1 VKEVVGTTGKV
12 LEIDLSHSAIREF
25 LITPQERQQYIG
37 GKGLG
42 LYYLSQRLSPG
53 IDPVSPE
60 NPLILMMGPLLGTN
74 APCSGRFDAVTKS
87 PLTGIVVSSSCGG
100 PFGMA
105 LKTAGYEGLIL
116 TGQAAAPTT
125 LLITPEGVSLQDAA
139 ALWGQPSRAAQ
150 ASLQLGKQDGAL
162 VIGPAGENLVRY
174 ANIISGER
182 FLGRGGLG
190 AVMGSKN
197 VKAIVARGGAY
208 KIGTADP
215 QQFAKIHK
223 LAVRQINANKFTG
236 TMYRNYGTASNVNL
250 CNEGMILPVNNF
262 TAGQDNRAGA
272 IAGETTREAF
282 GYKPSTCRPC
292 SILCGHKGVY
302 EGETRQAPEY
312 ETIGLLGSN
321 LGIFDPLKI
330 SEWNEICADMGMD
343 TITAGGTLAYVM
355 EAAQKGLLP
364 SGLRFGEPE
373 GISETLQDIAYRR
386 GIGDELA
393 NGSRW
398 LAEKYGG
405 MEFASQVKGLEMAG
419 YDPRGSWGQGLAYA
433 VANRGACH
441 LSATLFPL
449 EVFFKYIDPFTT
461 LAKARFVQFLENLY
475 SAVNSMQTC
484 LFTGFAYIFE
494 APLVKYTPKFILGFA
509 MQYLP
514 AVAIKLIDISMF
526 SKLLSLAAGMKFSPA
541 QFLAAGERIHLL
553 ERYLN
558 VREGISRKD
567 DQLPKR
573 FLTESRKAD
582 ALGQV
587 VPLDQ
592 MLDQYYTLRG
602 YNPAGLPKL
611 STLRKAGITPA
622 EDYQQL
628 LDSHSYRTLKP
639 RKGWIKSLVVS
650 TVFFVL
656 GRALQSL
663 SRRDETIRSEAASWP
678 EGTTV
683 LFRVLPKGPRMAF
696 TSKADGTI
704 KYLGSKVGEQDAT
717 LVINFKNLEAAFLM
731 MTAQLGTAKAYAGHR
746 MSVRGDLTIALSN
759 IRCLNVAE
767 RYLFPTIIA
776 KNVVKRLPDIPVGK
790 RYTRRLWVYT
800 MGVLFG
806 K

>member
-1 VKEVVGTTGKV
+1 MKEVVGSTNKV
-12 LEIDLSHSAIREF
+12 LEIDLSNSTVKETI
-25 LITPQERQQYIG
+25 ITPEERQLYIG

-42 LYYLSQRLSPG
+42 LYYLSQRLNPG
-53 IDPVSPE
+53 IDPLSAE

-74 APCSGRFDAVTKS
+74 APCSGRFDAVSKS
-87 PLTGIVVSSSCGG
+87 PLTGIVVTSSCGG

-116 TGQAAAPTT
+116 TGRAANPTT
-125 LLITPEGVSLQDAA
+125 LVITPEGITLQDADA
-139 ALWGQPSRAAQ
+139 VWGQPARAAQ
-150 ASLQLGKQDGAL
+150 ASLELGKQDGAL
-162 VIGPAGENLVRY
+162 VIGPAGENLVRF
-174 ANIISGER
+174 ASIISGER

-197 VKAIVARGGAY
+197 LKAVVARGGAY
-208 KIGTADP
+208 KIISADP
-215 QQFAKIHK
+215 QQFAKTHK
-223 LAVRQINANKFTG
+223 LAVRQINTNKFTG
-236 TMYRNYGTASNVNL
+236 TMYRNFGTAANVNL
-250 CNEGMILPVNNF
+250 CNEGNILPVNNF
-262 TAGQDNRAGA
+262 TVGRDDRAGA
-272 IAGETTREAF
+272 ISGETSREAF

-302 EGETRQAPEY
+302 AGETRQAPEY
-312 ETIGLLGSN
+312 ETVGLLGSN

-343 TITAGGTLAYVM
+343 TISAGGTLAYVM
-355 EAAQKGLLP
+355 EAAEKGLLP
-364 SGLRFGEPE
+364 SGLRFGNPD
-373 GISETLQDIAYRR
+373 GVSGMLKDIAFRR
-386 GIGDELA
+386 GLGDEAA

-398 LAEKYGG
+398 LAQKYGG
-405 MEFASQVKGLEMAG
+405 MEFASQVKGMEMAG

-461 LAKARFVQFLENLY
+461 RAKAEFVRFLENLY

-514 AVAIKLIDISMF
+514 AVAIQLIDISMF
-526 SKLLSLAAGMKFSPA
+526 SKLLSLATGVKFSPGK
-541 QFLAAGERIHLL
+541 FLAAGDRIHLL

-558 VREGISRKD
+558 TREGISRKD

-573 FLTESRKAD
+573 FLTEGRQAD

-587 VPLDQ
+587 VPLEQ
-592 MLDQYYTLRG
+592 MLDSYYALRG
-602 YNPAGLPKL
+602 FTPAGLPKV
-611 STLRKAGITPA
+611 STLQKAGITQA
-622 EDYQQL
+622 EDYGQL
-628 LDSHSYRTLKP
+628 LDSLDYKTLKP
-639 RKGWIKSLVVS
+639 RKGWFKQLVVS
-650 TVFFVL
+650 TVFFIL
-656 GRALQSL
+656 GRSLQSL
-663 SRRDETIRSEAASWP
+663 SKRDETIRREVAAWP
-678 EGTTV
+678 EGTKV
-683 LFRVLPKGPRMAF
+683 LFRVLPKGPKLAF
-696 TSKADGTI
+696 GNKQDGTL
-704 KYLGSKVGEQDAT
+704 KYLGNKVGEQDAT

-731 MTAQLGTAKAYAGHR
+731 MTAQLGTARAYAEHR

-759 IRCLNVAE
+759 IRCLNVVE
-767 RYLFPTIIA
+767 RYLFPTFIA
-776 KNVVKRLPDIPVGK
+776 KNVVKRLPDIPAGK
-790 RYTRRLWVYT
+790 RYARRLWVYT
-800 MGVLFG
+800 MGIVFG